1 MARRR
6 CAYYS
11 PNDWSPSC
19 ASVALSNKN
28 KMKKLDKILSI
39 IVIILLITIF
49 AGTVF
54 ALLKNKKSFQKQK
67 QLISQGKAVSLMAP
81 KNDNQFSYFNLG
93 SLRVLTKPENDSLQE
108 TQNMG
113 TVLLVTPWI
122 SYPSD
127 DTIFFEE
134 ISRKKTVISGI
145 IQDYFSDYSKL
156 ELLTQTEVKIEENL
170 IKEIN
175 NHLSLGKIQQIYFTD
190 YIFLE

>member
-1 MARRR
+1 
-6 CAYYS
+6 
-11 PNDWSPSC
+11 
-19 ASVALSNKN
+19 
-28 KMKKLDKILSI
+28 MKKLDKILSI

-67 QLISQGKAVSLMAP
+67 QLLSQGKAVSLMAP

-93 SLRVLTKPENDSLQE
+93 SLRVLTKSENDSLQE

-134 ISRKKTVISGI
+134 ISRKKTVIAGI

-190 YIFLE
+190 YIFLD

>member
-1 MARRR
+1 
-6 CAYYS
+6 
-11 PNDWSPSC
+11 
-19 ASVALSNKN
+19 
-28 KMKKLDKILSI
+28 MKKLDKILSI

-108 TQNMG
+108 TEQNMG

-190 YIFLE
+190 YIFLD

>member
-1 MARRR
+1 
-6 CAYYS
+6 
-11 PNDWSPSC
+11 
-19 ASVALSNKN
+19 
-28 KMKKLDKILSI
+28 MKKLDKILSI

-93 SLRVLTKPENDSLQE
+93 SLRVLTKSENDSLQE

-134 ISRKKTVISGI
+134 ISRKKTVIAGI

-170 IKEIN
+170 LREIN
-175 NHLSLGKIQQIYFTD
+175 SHLSLGKIQQIYFTD
-190 YIFLE
+190 FIFLE

>member
-1 MARRR
+1 
-6 CAYYS
+6 
-11 PNDWSPSC
+11 
-19 ASVALSNKN
+19 
-28 KMKKLDKILSI
+28 MKKLDKILSI

-93 SLRVLTKPENDSLQE
+93 SLRVLTKPENNSLQE

-145 IQDYFSDYSKL
+145 IQDYFPKGYFANYEIIEVRCSKIDETVYLPITTWFRVKDYGKTWKYPEDGYFVDSN
-156 ELLTQTEVKIEENL
+156 VK
-170 IKEIN
+170 
-175 NHLSLGKIQQIYFTD
+175 
-190 YIFLE
+190 

>member
-1 MARRR
+1 
-6 CAYYS
+6 
-11 PNDWSPSC
+11 
-19 ASVALSNKN
+19 
-28 KMKKLDKILSI
+28 MKKLDKILSI

-93 SLRVLTKPENDSLQE
+93 SLRVLTKSENDSLQE
-108 TQNMG
+108 TEQNMG

-134 ISRKKTVISGI
+134 ISRKKTVIAGI
-145 IQDYFSDYSKL
+145 IQDYFSNHSKQ
-156 ELLTQTEVKIEENL
+156 ELLSQTEVTIEENL
-170 IKEIN
+170 LLEIN
-175 NHLSLGKIQQIYFTD
+175 NHLSLGTINQIYFTD
-190 YIFLE
+190 YIFLD

>member
-1 MARRR
+1 
-6 CAYYS
+6 
-11 PNDWSPSC
+11 
-19 ASVALSNKN
+19 
-28 KMKKLDKILSI
+28 MKKLDKILSI

-67 QLISQGKAVSLMAP
+67 QLISQGKAVSLMAL

-93 SLRVLTKPENDSLQE
+93 SLRVLTKPENDSLLE

-134 ISRKKTVISGI
+134 ISRKKTVIAGI

-190 YIFLE
+190 YIFLD

>member
-1 MARRR
+1 
-6 CAYYS
+6 
-11 PNDWSPSC
+11 
-19 ASVALSNKN
+19 
-28 KMKKLDKILSI
+28 MKKLDKILSI

-134 ISRKKTVISGI
+134 ISRKKTVIAGI

-170 IKEIN
+170 INEIN

-190 YIFLE
+190 YIFLD

>member
-1 MARRR
+1 
-6 CAYYS
+6 
-11 PNDWSPSC
+11 
-19 ASVALSNKN
+19 
-28 KMKKLDKILSI
+28 MKKLDKILSI

-54 ALLKNKKSFQKQK
+54 ALLKNKKSFQKQT

-81 KNDNQFSYFNLG
+81 KNDNQISYFNLG
-93 SLRVLTKPENDSLQE
+93 SLRVLTKSENDSLQE

-134 ISRKKTVISGI
+134 ISRKKTVIAGI

-190 YIFLE
+190 YIFLD

>member
-1 MARRR
+1 
-6 CAYYS
+6 
-11 PNDWSPSC
+11 
-19 ASVALSNKN
+19 
-28 KMKKLDKILSI
+28 MKKLDKILSI

-93 SLRVLTKPENDSLQE
+93 SLRVLTKSENDSLQE

-134 ISRKKTVISGI
+134 ISRKKTVIAGI
-145 IQDYFSDYSKL
+145 IQDYFSNHSKQ
-156 ELLTQTEVKIEENL
+156 ELLSQTEVTIEENL
-170 IKEIN
+170 LLEIN
-175 NHLSLGKIQQIYFTD
+175 NHLSLGTINQIYFTD
-190 YIFLE
+190 FIFLE